1 MMNLRNVAA
10 GALAILAA
18 AALCSCSSG
27 DDATDADGRDVPVDA
42 DAAVEG
48 LDDARDVPADE
59 DVAAFEDAPA
69 EDAVPE
75 DDGAVEEDVA
85 SGDDGSP
92 PPDGGTAI
100 VVLRDDELDIMPLG
114 DSITLGLNGGYR
126 NNLFTSLGTDGYAV
140 DMVGTQAD
148 EWTVVADK
156 DHEGHPG
163 YTTGGIRD
171 EIDAWL
177 AASDPDVVLLMAGTN
192 DVAWWIAEP
201 TSAVADRLEALVA
214 QILAWRPGV
223 VVVVGTIPP
232 LSPQIVEPDG
242 RERADLVVEYN
253 AMIRTRFAGRDLVR
267 VADVNAVLTVDDLY
281 DGVHPNEAGHA
292 KIAVVWHDA
301 LRPLLP
307 TP

>member
-1 MMNLRNVAA
+1 MDKRSVSA
-10 GALAILAA
+10 GALAVLAA
-18 AALCSCSSG
+18 VALGSCSSG
-27 DDATDADGRDVPVDA
+27 DDATDADGRDAPVDV

-48 LDDARDVPADE
+48 LDDARDVPAAE
-59 DVAAFEDAPA
+59 DVAASDDAPA
-69 EDAVPE
+69 EDAVPGDDGAAE
-75 DDGAVEEDVA
+75 DDGVP
-85 SGDDGSP
+85 GDDGGP

-100 VVLRDDELDIMPLG
+100 VDLRDGELDIMPLG

-126 NNLFTSLGTDGYAV
+126 NDLFTSLGTDGYTV
-140 DMVGTQAD
+140 DMVGTQYD

-214 QILAWRPGV
+214 QIQAWRAGV

-253 AMIRTRFAGRDLVR
+253 ALIRSRFAGRERVR

-301 LRPLLP
+301 LQPLLP
-307 TP
+307 AP